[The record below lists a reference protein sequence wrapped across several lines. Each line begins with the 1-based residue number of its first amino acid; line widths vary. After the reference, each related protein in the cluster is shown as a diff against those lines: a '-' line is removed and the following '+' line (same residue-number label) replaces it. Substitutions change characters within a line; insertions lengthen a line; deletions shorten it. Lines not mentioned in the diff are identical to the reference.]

1 MIKKKKVGKGIFRIL
16 TGVIVGGAIGSILGL
31 TLAPNKGK
39 DTRKAIR
46 DRSLEMFLNG
56 KSELRKDHD
65 MGRVKRII
73 IKALKPKKKSKKVI
87 K

>member
-1 MIKKKKVGKGIFRIL
+1 MLKQKKVGKGVFKVL

-31 TLAPNKGK
+31 TLAPKKGK

-46 DRSLEMFLNG
+46 EKSLEMFLNG
-56 KSELRKDHD
+56 KTELRKDHE
-65 MGRVKRII
+65 MGTVKKTV
-73 IKALKPKKKSKKVI
+73 IKILTPKKKKV

>member
-1 MIKKKKVGKGIFRIL
+1 MLKKKKVSKGIFKVL

-31 TLAPNKGK
+31 TLAPKKGK

-46 DRSLEMFLNG
+46 DKSLEMFLKG

-65 MGRVKRII
+65 MNPVKKVI
-73 IKALKPKKKSKKVI
+73 IKALRPKKKKVT